1 MTARGER
8 TADYDFDIPADR
20 IAQHPAPV
28 RDESRLL
35 VVNRASGAIEHRH
48 FRDLA
53 SMIPAGDALVL
64 NTSKVIRARLLGERE
79 SGAPAEVLL
88 LAPRG
93 PDTWEAMV
101 RPGAK
106 LGPGQRVRIAP
117 DTHVRIVESEADTA
131 TLVQFES
138 PHTVDEILARH
149 GHVPLPPYIDRADD
163 SDDADRY
170 QTVYAR
176 EPGSVAAPT
185 AGLHVTPGL
194 LDSLVARGVRRV
206 DVTLHVGAGTFKPV
220 QTDDPAL
227 HRMHA
232 EAYSLSAA
240 AASVLNDTRGSARH
254 IWALGT
260 TSLRVLETVVGADG
274 TFTASTGN
282 TSIFIR
288 PPHVVRGAD
297 RLITNFHLS
306 RSTLLMLVAAFAG
319 YELTR
324 RVYDTA
330 VAEGYRFYSYG
341 DAMCVI

>member
-1 MTARGER
+1 MTPHGER

-20 IAQHPAPV
+20 IAQHPVPV

-35 VVNRASGAIEHRH
+35 VVDRASGSIEHRR

-53 SMIPAGDALVL
+53 SVVPRGDALVL
-64 NTSKVIRARLLGERE
+64 NTSRVIRARLLGERD

-106 LGPGQRVRIAP
+106 LGPGRRVRIAP
-117 DTHVRIVESEADTA
+117 DTHVRVVESGADGP

-138 PHTVDEILARH
+138 PLTIDEILARY
-149 GHVPLPPYIDRADD
+149 GHMPLPPYIDRADD
-163 SDDADRY
+163 SADADRY

-194 LDSLVARGVRRV
+194 LDSLAARGVRRV
-206 DVTLHVGAGTFKPV
+206 DVTLHVGAGTFRPV

-227 HRMHA
+227 HRMHT
-232 EAYSLSAA
+232 EAYSLSKA
-240 AASVLNDTRGSARH
+240 AASVLNDTRASAGH

-274 TFTASTGN
+274 TFTSGTN
-282 TSIFIR
+282 DTSIFIR

-297 RLITNFHLS
+297 RLITNFHQP

-324 RVYDTA
+324 QVYDIA